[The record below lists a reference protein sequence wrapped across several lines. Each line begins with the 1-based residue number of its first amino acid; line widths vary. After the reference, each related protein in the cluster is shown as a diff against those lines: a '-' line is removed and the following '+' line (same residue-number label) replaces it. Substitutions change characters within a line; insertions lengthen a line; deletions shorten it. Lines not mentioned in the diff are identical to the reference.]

1 MRGEM
6 KVLVTGGAGFIA
18 SHIVDALVGQGS
30 RVAVVDNLSSGKP
43 ENVNP
48 RATFHKADIRDAAL
62 ADIFDTERPDVVV
75 HHAAQVSVRNSVD
88 DPRYDAD
95 VNIAGTLN
103 LLQLSI
109 KHGVKRFV
117 FASSGGAVYGEQEAF
132 PANETHPV
140 RPLSPYG
147 VAKLAVEHYLYYYHT
162 AFSLSYAALRY
173 SNVYGPR
180 QDPHGE
186 AGVVAI
192 FTGKLLLGETP
203 TVNGDG
209 EQTRDYVYVGD
220 VVRANL
226 LAVNSGYVGYLNV
239 GTGVEESVNG
249 LYEVI
254 KAETGYKGGKEHGP
268 AKLGEQKRSVV
279 DCALIKRVLG
289 WEPQV
294 SLPDGIRDTAEYF
307 RGKAG

>member
-1 MRGEM
+1 M
-6 KVLVTGGAGFIA
+6 KVLVTGAAGFIG
-18 SHIVDALVGQGS
+18 SHIVDALVLQGD
-30 RVAVVDNLSSGKP
+30 RVAVVDNLSSGRL

-48 RATFHKADIRDAAL
+48 RAEFYKADIRDEGVAR
-62 ADIFDTERPDVVV
+62 IFEGERPEVVV

-95 VNIAGTLN
+95 VNISGTLN

-109 KHGVKRFV
+109 KHGVRRFV
-117 FASSGGAVYGEQEAF
+117 FASSGGAVYGEQERF
-132 PANETHPV
+132 PADETHPV

-147 VAKLAVEHYLYYYHT
+147 VAKLAVEHYLYYYRS
-162 AFSLSYAALRY
+162 AFSLGYAALRY

-192 FTGKLLLGETP
+192 FTDKLLNGETP

-209 EQTRDYVYVGD
+209 GQTRDYVYVGD

-226 LAVNSGYVGYLNV
+226 LAINSGYVGYLNV

-254 KAETGYKGGKEHGP
+254 KAQAGYKGGKVHGP
-268 AKLGEQKRSVV
+268 AKLGEQRRSVV
-279 DCALIKRVLG
+279 DCSLIKEALG
-289 WEPQV
+289 WGPQV
-294 SLPDGIRDTAEYF
+294 ALPDGIRETVKYF
-307 RGKAG
+307 REKAGG